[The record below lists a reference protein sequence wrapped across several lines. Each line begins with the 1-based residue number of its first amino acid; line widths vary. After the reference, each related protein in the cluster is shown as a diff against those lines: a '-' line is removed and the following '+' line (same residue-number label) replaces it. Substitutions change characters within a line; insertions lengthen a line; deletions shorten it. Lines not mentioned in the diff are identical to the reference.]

1 MRIDLHVHTSPRS
14 PCSNINP
21 VELIQEANR
30 IGLDGFCLTEHQV
43 MWDWD
48 EVVGLAGDEGIRIFR
63 GNEIT
68 TAQGDVLVFG
78 LERNV
83 QGIITIQELHQIV
96 KSAGGFSIAAHP
108 FRGFLLFGFGMLQM
122 NVNDAFENPTL
133 SQVHAVEI
141 CNGKVTDEENDFAKQ
156 VAEALGLI
164 KVGGSD
170 AHSREAVGTC
180 VTNFEAVIKNERD
193 LITAIMNQGFSL
205 ERCK

>member
-1 MRIDLHVHTSPRS
+1 MRIDLHCHTSPMS
-14 PCSNINP
+14 SCSEMTPDEMMLAAI
-21 VELIQEANR
+21 EAK
-30 IGLDGFCLTEHQV
+30 LDGICLTEHNRVWTPEQA
-43 MWDWD
+43 DS
-48 EVVGLAGDEGIRIFR
+48 LSQKYGIAVFR
-63 GNEIT
+63 GTEIT
-68 TAQGDVLVFG
+68 TTGGDILVFG
-78 LERNV
+78 IDAEPEGLLTP
-83 QGIITIQELHQIV
+83 QQLKQIV
-96 KSAGGFSIAAHP
+96 DANDAISIAAHP

-156 VAEALGLI
+156 VADALGLI